1 MKWWQMTR
9 IRTILLALAGL
20 WVLACGVASAQTYP
34 SKVIRV
40 IVPVTPGS
48 PVDVVAR
55 LLAPEL
61 SRNLGQTVVVENRPG
76 AGGTIGMKSVAQS
89 EGDGHTLLLH
99 SASFATAA
107 AAYSNPG
114 FDARKDFQP
123 IARLGSSCWVLVI
136 EPSVPGVT
144 LSEFIEYAKAHPGQ
158 LNFGFGLASG
168 PHVLGEAF
176 KAATDIQVNSIPYKG
191 GAPAVTDMLGGRI
204 HMNFG
209 TPATLMPLI
218 RDGKNRPIAVTSPER
233 SPELPDIPTMVE
245 SGLPEMTATFWTA
258 IFAPRGTNTIIV
270 RQIEAAVQDALKNEE
285 LRAAMRRVGFE
296 PTRDHRVNMDEFFAL
311 ELEKWGRWSKI
322 AGVEVN

>member
-1 MKWWQMTR
+1 MPGFNRLMLFSA
-9 IRTILLALAGL
+9 IFSF
-20 WVLACGVASAQTYP
+20 LACGVASAQSYP
-34 SKVIRV
+34 NKVIRI

-55 LLAPEL
+55 LLAPDL

-89 EGDGHTLLLH
+89 EPDGHTLLLH

-114 FDARKDFQP
+114 FDPRNDFHP
-123 IARLGSSCWVLVI
+123 IARLGSSCWVLVT
-136 EPSVPGVT
+136 EPSVPATT
-144 LSEFIEYAKAHPGQ
+144 LEKFIAYAKANPGQ

-176 KAATDIQVNSIPYKG
+176 KAATGIQVNSIPYKG
-191 GAPAVTDMLGGRI
+191 GAPAISDMLGGRI

-218 RDGKNRPIAVTSPER
+218 KDGKIRPVAVTSPER
-233 SPELPDIPTMVE
+233 SPELPDVPTMAE
-245 SGLPEMTATFWTA
+245 SGFPEITATFWTA
-258 IFAPRGTNTIIV
+258 IFAPRATSIVIV

-285 LRAAMRRVGFE
+285 LRTAMRRVGFE
-296 PTRDHRVNMDEFFAL
+296 PSNDQGVNMQEFFAQ
-311 ELEKWGRWSKI
+311 ELDKWGRWSKI